1 MPPCP
6 AFHVGFE
13 GGTQV
18 LMPEMLCQW
27 SHLFGPEILFSI
39 LLHLYSVV
47 MLGPMLII
55 ILDLLSNYHAIFCS
69 GAELQSHQRGTWFLF
84 LHIPS
89 NTFDFL

>member
-18 LMPEMLCQW
+18 LMPEMLCHL
-27 SHLFGPEILFSI
+27 SHLSSPEVLFSI
-39 LLHLYSVV
+39 LLRLYSVV

-55 ILDLLSNYHAIFCS
+55 ILGFP
-69 GAELQSHQRGTWFLF
+69 RT
-84 LHIPS
+84 
-89 NTFDFL
+89 